1 MLVPACKKAPETIVV
16 GSQNVTGQVIVGEI
30 VAQHLEHRLGRK
42 VQRRLGIGSDP
53 IVYQEIET
61 GGISLYPVY
70 TGLIETEI
78 LKEQPSS
85 DPGVV
90 WARAHQE
97 LSRTARLELL
107 VPLGYDNP
115 PAVVVRVEDAGKSPV
130 STLSEAAAGTVKW
143 KIGVSY
149 EFEQRIDG
157 IPAINSYKLP
167 MAQVIRSMET
177 AELFP
182 ALQRG
187 DLSMIVTDTT
197 DGRLTLSE
205 YRQLADDKHAFP
217 PYQACLLV
225 RQDVLAAAPQ
235 LSEYLKEL
243 SGKFT
248 TASVSKMSAE
258 VDLQHRKA
266 ADVASDFLALAGLK

>member
-1 MLVPACKKAPETIVV
+1 M
-16 GSQNVTGQVIVGEI
+16 GSQNVTGQIIVGEI

-42 VQRRLGIGSDP
+42 VERRLGIGSEP
-53 IVYQEIET
+53 VVYQELQAR
-61 GGISLYPVY
+61 GISLYPDY

-85 DPGVV
+85 DPSVV

-97 LSRTARLELL
+97 LSRIAKLELL
-107 VPLGYDNP
+107 DPLGYEDP
-115 PAVVVRVEDAGKSPV
+115 PAAVVRTGDAGEI
-130 STLSEAAAGTVKW
+130 STLSEAAAGAIKW

-149 EFEQRIDG
+149 EFQQRLDSV
-157 IPAINSYKLP
+157 PAINSYKLP

-187 DLSMIVTDTT
+187 DVTMIVTDTT
-197 DGRLTLSE
+197 DGRLTTPG
-205 YRQLADDKHAFP
+205 YRKLADDRHAFP

-225 RQDVLAAAPQ
+225 RQDVLAATPQ

-248 TASVSKMSAE
+248 TESVSKMSAE
-258 VDLQHRKA
+258 VDLQHRKPA
-266 ADVASDFLALAGLK
+266 EVASEFLAQAGLK